1 MNTNKLLKAALALS
15 VGATLSAALPANAES
30 TTVTGAGA
38 LSTTAHLDFS
48 IVIPR
53 FLSFRVGTTGATI
66 DQITF
71 SPSAAALGNS
81 TPVAGTGGDAAGG
94 SGSNV
99 TVLGNGGQV

>member
-1 MNTNKLLKAALALS
+1 MNTRKLAGAGALFAFG
-15 VGATLSAALPANAES
+15 VSAASIATAES

-38 LSTTAHLDFS
+38 LNATAHLDFS
-48 IVIPR
+48 VVIPR
-53 FLSFRVGTTGATI
+53 FLSFRVGTAGATI